1 VQKII
6 IVLVLLLVPSICFGQ
21 SLVERKLLKLCGEI
35 GPQYAPL
42 IVFNAKQFKIP
53 ALVLTTNIA
62 LESRCRADVVSK
74 KGAVGLGQILPNGNA
89 NMGYTKEELKIPEIN
104 IFLTARHLRRMYK
117 ICKSWPKAIAMYNG
131 IPGCVETNWGKYV
144 AKTS

>member
-6 IVLVLLLVPSICFGQ
+6 IILVLLLPSICFGQ

-42 IVFNAKQFKIP
+42 IVQNAKLFKIP
-53 ALVLTTNIA
+53 ALILATNIA
-62 LESRCRADVVSK
+62 LESRCHNDAVSK
-74 KGAVGLGQILPNGNA
+74 KGAIGLGQILPTGNA

-104 IFLTARHLRRMYK
+104 IFLTTRHMKRMYR

-131 IPGCVETNWGKYV
+131 VPGCVETKWGKYV
-144 AKTS
+144 SKTS